1 MIEQY
6 SLCIYSAVMC
16 QISKKHYHLWSKYD
30 IKMDLITPH
39 FTLKTQT
46 EFVIYHNSIQFVFS
60 ASICSRPTVQNSR
73 SDVELILD
81 LPLSTVLL
89 HKKSE
94 ENTALFTAWFS
105 QYVRAGLLS
114 WAWLKGFAGL
124 EDSSCWS
131 MDW

>member
-1 MIEQY
+1 MVEQY
-6 SLCIYSAVMC
+6 FLCIYSAVMC
-16 QISKKHYHLWSKYD
+16 PLSKKKHYHLWSKYD

-39 FTLKTQT
+39 FTLKSQT
-46 EFVIYHNSIQFVFS
+46 EFLIYHYNSIQFVFS
-60 ASICSRPTVQNSR
+60 AAICSRPTVQNTG
-73 SDVELILD
+73 SDVELILK

-94 ENTALFTAWFS
+94 ENTAFFTAWLS

-124 EDSSCWS
+124 EDSSC
-131 MDW
+131 